1 MNDERI
7 RIEIGFDGGQA
18 LSIVVDN
25 GAAEAFEQAV
35 AGAEAR
41 SGAGEGAVRLEA
53 DDGVYT
59 VALRQVT
66 YVRRFLRES
75 RVGFGA

>member
-1 MNDERI
+1 VNDERI
-7 RIEIGFDGGQA
+7 RIEVGFDGGQA
-18 LSIVVDN
+18 LSIVVDAD
-25 GAAEAFEQAV
+25 AAEAFEQAV

-41 SGAGEGAVRLEA
+41 SGAGEGAVRLQA

-59 VALRQVT
+59 IALRQVT
-66 YVRRFLRES
+66 YVRRFLREA

>member
-18 LSIVVDN
+18 LSIVVHN